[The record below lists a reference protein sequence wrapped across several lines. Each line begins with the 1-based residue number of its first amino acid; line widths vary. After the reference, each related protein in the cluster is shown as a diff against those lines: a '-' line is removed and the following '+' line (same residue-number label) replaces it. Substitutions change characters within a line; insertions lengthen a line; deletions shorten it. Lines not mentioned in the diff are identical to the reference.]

1 MSRSVR
7 DPESIR
13 ERQAR
18 SQEPVMSEWEIA
30 ARRALHEIRLQRGT
44 GEWNLGNIEHI
55 LKHDGTD

>member
-18 SQEPVMSEWEIA
+18 SQEPVMTEWEIA
-30 ARRALHEIRLQRGT
+30 ARRALHECGKQIG
-44 GEWNLGNIEHI
+44 
-55 LKHDGTD
+55 DGTYNIHRIKTILEGGEA